1 MWLHNV
7 FINASLSQDSGELED
22 IDERLRKDGYRTNI
36 PVEHKLRYFWRQ
48 FVRSDTSLK
57 SSLESVEQL
66 RKQHGEEMIEVE
78 NYVAHIRQLSDER
91 EALTQDLE
99 AENEQLKAELEQMKV
114 EKEAGAYVSED
125 ICDMLTE
132 AGLTQIGRDTNP
144 VKEQINYLIKERTS
158 LSENVRRLELDN
170 ENLRKNSD
178 TEQSDKRLMK
188 IMEEERKDM
197 EEEMNRMREMMKQV
211 KQEER
216 KIHEQ
221 EMKKVTEEND
231 SLRSQLER
239 AQKQHNADLTE
250 LINRHQGLFFTPM
263 VLVAKLFDPG
273 FQTLKMYT
281 CMLWFKFFHTSL
293 IFFFCCSLYSLS

>member
-1 MWLHNV
+1 
-7 FINASLSQDSGELED
+7 
-22 IDERLRKDGYRTNI
+22 
-36 PVEHKLRYFWRQ
+36 
-48 FVRSDTSLK
+48 
-57 SSLESVEQL
+57 
-66 RKQHGEEMIEVE
+66 MIEVE

-125 ICDMLTE
+125 VCDMLTE
-132 AGLTQIGRDTNP
+132 AGLSQIGRDTNP
-144 VKEQINYLIKERTS
+144 VKEQVNYLIKERTS
-158 LSENVRRLELDN
+158 LAEKVRGLEIDN

-178 TEQSDKRLMK
+178 TQQSDKRLMK
-188 IMEEERKDM
+188 LMEEERKDM

-231 SLRSQLER
+231 TLRSQMEK
-239 AQKQHNADLTE
+239 AQKQHNADMTE
-250 LINRHQGLFFTPM
+250 LINRHQG
-263 VLVAKLFDPG
+263 
-273 FQTLKMYT
+273 
-281 CMLWFKFFHTSL
+281 
-293 IFFFCCSLYSLS
+293 

>member
-1 MWLHNV
+1 M
-7 FINASLSQDSGELED
+7 ADMSSLIILESDANELDD
-22 IDERLRKDGYRTNI
+22 IDERLSKDGYRTSI
-36 PVEHKLRYFWRQ
+36 SLEHKLRYFWRQ
-48 FVRSDTSLK
+48 FTRSETSLK
-57 SSLESVEQL
+57 SSLDSLEQL

-125 ICDMLTE
+125 VCDMLTE
-132 AGLTQIGRDTNP
+132 AGLSQIGRDTNP
-144 VKEQINYLIKERTS
+144 VKEQVNYLIKERTS
-158 LSENVRRLELDN
+158 LAEKVRGLEIDN

-188 IMEEERKDM
+188 LMEEERKDM

-231 SLRSQLER
+231 TLRSQMEK
-239 AQKQHNADLTE
+239 AQKQHNADMTE
-250 LINRHQGLFFTPM
+250 LINRHQDEKLKLLEEKEQEKEKAASHGTKADK
-263 VLVAKLFDPG
+263 VLAEVE
-273 FQTLKMYT
+273 QLKVKMR
-281 CMLWFKFFHTSL
+281 S
-293 IFFFCCSLYSLS
+293 IES